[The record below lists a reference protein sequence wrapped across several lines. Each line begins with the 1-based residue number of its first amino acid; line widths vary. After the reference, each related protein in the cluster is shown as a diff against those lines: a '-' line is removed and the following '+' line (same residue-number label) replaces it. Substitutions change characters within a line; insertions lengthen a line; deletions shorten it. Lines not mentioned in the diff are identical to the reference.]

1 MSSWSRALDELVRER
16 GAALF
21 GYAYV
26 LTGNAADAEDLVQ
39 NALVR
44 TFRSGR
50 ATRGID
56 STHAYVKRAIASAF
70 IDGGRR
76 ANARPQRAFGDA
88 GDVHSSNQVAQ
99 TSDPAESVVASLDF
113 HAALL
118 TLPPRERACVVLRYL
133 EDKPVAG
140 VAADLGLATGTVKR
154 YLSDATAK
162 LRDAVADV
170 DFTSDPSI
178 AVVTHSKRGGF
189 Q

>member
-39 NALVR
+39 SALVR
-44 TFRSGR
+44 TFRSGK

-56 STHAYVKRAIASAF
+56 TTHAYVKRAIASAF
-70 IDGGRR
+70 VDGGRR
-76 ANARPQRAFGDA
+76 AKARPQRQHGDA
-88 GDVHSSNQVAQ
+88 GDLGGAEHVAP
-99 TSDPAESVVASLDF
+99 TSDPSDSVAASLDF

-133 EDKPVAG
+133 EDRPVAG
-140 VAADLGLATGTVKR
+140 VAAELNLATGTVKR
-154 YLSDATAK
+154 YLADATAK
-162 LRDAVADV
+162 LRVALADV
-170 DFTSDPSI
+170 EFPEEPG
-178 AVVTHSKRGGF
+178 VTVLTHHDAGGSR
-189 Q
+189 

>member
-1 MSSWSRALDELVRER
+1 MSSWSRALDDLVRER

-44 TFRSGR
+44 TFRTGR

-56 STHAYVKRAIASAF
+56 SSHAYVKRAIASAF
-70 IDGGRR
+70 VDGGRR
-76 ANARPQRAFGDA
+76 TKARPQRATGDL
-88 GDVHSSNQVAQ
+88 GDVDLSPGTAVSSDHA
-99 TSDPAESVVASLDF
+99 PAVSEALDL
-113 HAALL
+113 HRAILL
-118 TLPPRERACVVLRYL
+118 LPPRERACIVLRYL
-133 EDKPVAG
+133 EDKPIAG

-162 LRDAVADV
+162 LRNTVADV
-170 DFTSDPSI
+170 DFVSDASI
-178 AVVTHSKRGGF
+178 AVVSHSKRGGS